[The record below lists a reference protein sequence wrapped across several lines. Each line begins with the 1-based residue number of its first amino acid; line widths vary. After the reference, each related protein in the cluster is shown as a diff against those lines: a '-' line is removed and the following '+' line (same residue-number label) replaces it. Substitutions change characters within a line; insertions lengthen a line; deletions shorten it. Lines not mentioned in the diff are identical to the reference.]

1 MRGLFPKRAQ
11 YSHYILSCY
20 GGYCVLFC
28 FIRRNGGE
36 IFQKIISSSGS
47 HSKESEVMRMYVT
60 YQDMMMF
67 TALLVEVVGLVIAIL
82 SYADNKKK

>member
-1 MRGLFPKRAQ
+1 MLQSKRQADCRHFQ
-11 YSHYILSCY
+11 MNTNRRRFGS
-20 GGYCVLFC
+20 FF

-36 IFQKIISSSGS
+36 IFQKIISSSGF
-47 HSKESEVMRMYVT
+47 HPKESEVMRMYVT

>member
-1 MRGLFPKRAQ
+1 
-11 YSHYILSCY
+11 
-20 GGYCVLFC
+20 
-28 FIRRNGGE
+28 
-36 IFQKIISSSGS
+36 
-47 HSKESEVMRMYVT
+47 MYVT

>member
-1 MRGLFPKRAQ
+1 MLQSKRQADCRHFQ
-11 YSHYILSCY
+11 MNTNRRRFGS
-20 GGYCVLFC
+20 F
-28 FIRRNGGE
+28 FIKRNGGE

-67 TALLVEVVGLVIAIL
+67 AALLVEVVGLVIAIL